1 MSLGVNIFVGILLVL
16 VGYGV
21 GLEEGRKRSGRNGM
35 TKKKSKIKK
44 KKRRLEAKAIA
55 NGTQNKRK

>member
-21 GLEEGRKRSGRNGM
+21 GVEEGRKKEREERND
-35 TKKKSKIKK
+35 
-44 KKRRLEAKAIA
+44 
-55 NGTQNKRK
+55 